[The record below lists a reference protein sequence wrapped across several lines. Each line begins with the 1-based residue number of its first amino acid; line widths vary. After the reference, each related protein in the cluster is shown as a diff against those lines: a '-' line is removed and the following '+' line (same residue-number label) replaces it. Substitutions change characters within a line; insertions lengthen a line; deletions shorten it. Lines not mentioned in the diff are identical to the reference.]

1 MKEPDSLMHRNFME
15 QRNSID
21 NIKVNNNITCR
32 NLYYYSI
39 NCLLDNLGLLF
50 FDFFYNFTAD
60 FDHVPL

>member
-15 QRNSID
+15 ERNSID

-39 NCLLDNLGLLF
+39 NCLLDNLGF
-50 FDFFYNFTAD
+50 F
-60 FDHVPL
+60 